1 MHAYN
6 TAWLC
11 LRTHNQSAVHW
22 WGGNKFSTQHGISLQ
37 VCGLYIL
44 FHTEFKLGM
53 NGKKI
58 FCFKKSSSNTW
69 GFFSSSEHKYTYKY
83 KNDNL
88 ISNNNNLN

>member
-6 TAWLC
+6 TALLC

-22 WGGNKFSTQHGISLQ
+22 WGGNKFSTQHGIPLQ

-58 FCFKKSSSNTW
+58 FCFKKSSNTW